1 MTERANITPKVLKW
15 ARESAKISKTDAAAK
30 VSVKL
35 EKIQEW
41 EKGDSAPSLRQAKI
55 LAKAYQRSFAI
66 FFLPEP
72 PLDFHPLEDFRKSGS
87 APLSTSSIFIIREIQ
102 QKQSWIS
109 ENIKDNGENKLDF
122 VGKFSFN
129 NNPKDI
135 ADNIL
140 ETLQIAPPNYMN
152 VNPIKRW
159 IDKAE
164 SKGIFVSRSSFIH
177 SRLKLNI
184 DEIQGFAIADDY
196 APFVFINSAD
206 WNAPQLFTLVH
217 ELAHIWIAST
227 GISNGLVPEIRDS
240 SKFHPVELFC
250 NEIAANAL
258 IPNNFIYNIPSKT
271 FNSSQ
276 EVFNIS
282 KNLGVSSY
290 AFIVRALNLNLIS
303 QEKYKNL
310 KNESDQQFMEYM
322 KAEANKKLRQKKKP
336 GGPSPYLLRMN
347 RNSKLF
353 TQIVLDAFNGGR
365 IEPNYASSLLHVKSN
380 KFYKLEERLYQ

>member
-41 EKGDSAPSLRQAKI
+41 EKGDSAPSIRQAKI

-122 VGKFSFN
+122 LGKFSLN

-140 ETLQIAPPNYMN
+140 ETLQIDPPNYMN
-152 VNPIKRW
+152 VNPIKKW

-164 SKGIFVSRSSFIH
+164 SKGIFVSRLSFIH

-196 APFVFINSAD
+196 APFVFVNSAD
-206 WNAPQLFTLVH
+206 WKAPQLYTLVH

-227 GISNGLVPEIRDS
+227 GISNGLVPEIKDS
-240 SKFHPVELFC
+240 NKFHPVELFC

-258 IPNNFIYNIPSKT
+258 IPNNFIYNIPPET
-271 FNSSQ
+271 YNSSL

-353 TQIVLDAFNGGR
+353 TKIVLDAFNGGR